1 MLFFSWIFESAKV
14 GKQVPV
20 EDFLAS
26 NPEAHKPQES
36 MAQSNNTKDKT
47 MLAKGNCNESTMGT
61 SAKINKKCSVSSNES
76 SVSGNDASVSKET
89 TKVAQECTDK
99 LQTSVKMLS
108 SDMNNIDDNDVTIG
122 DPHDLNRSDKEND
135 ATQQQ
140 NQLKNIEE
148 PVKKTPLNNR
158 VKVRIP
164 HFLRTTNITVDPTIK
179 CFFFCV
185 SSI

>member
-1 MLFFSWIFESAKV
+1 M
-14 GKQVPV
+14 

-47 MLAKGNCNESTMGT
+47 MLAKDNCNESTMGT
-61 SAKINKKCSVSSNES
+61 SAKINQKCSVSSNES
-76 SVSGNDASVSKET
+76 NVSGNDASVSKEKT
-89 TKVAQECTDK
+89 EFAQECTDK

-140 NQLKNIEE
+140 NRQTTTEE

-158 VKVRIP
+158 VKVRMYLYLVKIKQKSK
-164 HFLRTTNITVDPTIK
+164 FL
-179 CFFFCV
+179 F
-185 SSI
+185 